1 MKKKTKILSGL
12 LALGVILGGLIYGT
26 QVLHSQKTTSSRN
39 LSQTSLNSTTKTSQS
54 STTQSSSSKISS
66 SNSTSQSVKTMS
78 DFNTGAVE
86 NGFYIG
92 TKNSKGE
99 LKLSKATE
107 SSLTAFEKE
116 NKGKKVTFTQ
126 MQKDGQPITVISLA
140 D

>member
-12 LALGVILGGLIYGT
+12 LALGVISGGILYGT
-26 QVLHSQKTTSSRN
+26 QTLQSQKTTSRN
-39 LSQTSLNSTTKTSQS
+39 LSQTSLSSSTQNSQS
-54 STTQSSSSKISS
+54 SSMQSSSKTNASAS
-66 SNSTSQSVKTMS
+66 STSQAVKTMS
-78 DFNTGAVE
+78 NFNAGAVE

-107 SSLTAFEKE
+107 SSLIAFEKE